1 MDLPDTAR
9 PHRLRK
15 KDRRMKQLKWTWAL
29 LASLMLCSFTWAQ
42 KPGPIGL
49 PGLELGTGPNLLD
62 GPPVEWKATFQAQKG
77 SDQATIRITAKLLN
91 DFYIYSVTQPPGG
104 PLKTK
109 FSFPDKDADLVGD
122 WQPDRPPKQVKGE
135 PGFEQILVEK
145 HFDEVTWTGSIR
157 LKSAPAD
164 PPKPIKIRA
173 VGQVCSDTCIP
184 FTEVLEASFAGWEE
198 STQPAASETSVQ
210 FPWRDP
216 EAHVSWNLRWEPGT
230 DAQSGSLVIEG
241 IPDDQYHLYPSG
253 EGEEETN
260 FRTLMI
266 LDPKS
271 SLVPRGPPKTDALLA
286 VQEIPGSDPVPY
298 HQGNV
303 TWRVPMKLLEASQQS
318 KGSLEGWI
326 GYQACTLESCDQPL
340 GAKFQGQWT
349 LTESGQIELNQ
360 WSILPVPFKEVA
372 GSPLRNRWL
381 ATSPEGRSATDSST
395 SATLSSS
402 GSQFQSTPVL
412 SAADLLL
419 NLGLAF
425 LGGLVLNFMPCVLPV
440 IGLKIMGIVQE
451 SQGSRRRVAWL
462 NFWYVLGILSVVI
475 GLGLATVIAKELF
488 SATFMWGEQFSSWG
502 FRIGMLVLVF
512 AMALSFLGVWE
523 IPIPGF
529 ASGGASNKWMA
540 QEGPIGAF
548 SKGAL
553 TTVLATPCIG
563 PFLGTAL
570 GVALSQPSWI
580 VLLIFLFIGLGLS
593 SPYILIAAVPRLM
606 SWLPKPGPWMDTFK
620 QLLAF
625 PLLFTCIFLLSSI
638 SDDYRIA
645 TLTMLIGVWFAC
657 WWIGKVPA
665 WAERSKYWITL
676 ALATGVASGLGV
688 WSFRALGPVDKNDA
702 HAISWVP
709 YSEGELQKLLK
720 QRKTVMIDFT
730 ADWCANCKTN
740 LKTAIETEK
749 VAKKIR
755 DNRVVAMVADW
766 TDFGP
771 EIKQKLIELQ
781 SNGIPLLAIYPGTRP
796 TEPILLRALLFESNV
811 LGALEEAGPSQ

>member
-1 MDLPDTAR
+1 M
-9 PHRLRK
+9 
-15 KDRRMKQLKWTWAL
+15 
-29 LASLMLCSFTWAQ
+29 
-42 KPGPIGL
+42 
-49 PGLELGTGPNLLD
+49 
-62 GPPVEWKATFQAQKG
+62 
-77 SDQATIRITAKLLN
+77 
-91 DFYIYSVTQPPGG
+91 
-104 PLKTK
+104 
-109 FSFPDKDADLVGD
+109 
-122 WQPDRPPKQVKGE
+122 
-135 PGFEQILVEK
+135 
-145 HFDEVTWTGSIR
+145 
-157 LKSAPAD
+157 
-164 PPKPIKIRA
+164 
-173 VGQVCSDTCIP
+173 
-184 FTEVLEASFAGWEE
+184 
-198 STQPAASETSVQ
+198 
-210 FPWRDP
+210 
-216 EAHVSWNLRWEPGT
+216 
-230 DAQSGSLVIEG
+230 
-241 IPDDQYHLYPSG
+241 
-253 EGEEETN
+253 
-260 FRTLMI
+260 
-266 LDPKS
+266 
-271 SLVPRGPPKTDALLA
+271 
-286 VQEIPGSDPVPY
+286 
-298 HQGNV
+298 
-303 TWRVPMKLLEASQQS
+303 
-318 KGSLEGWI
+318 
-326 GYQACTLESCDQPL
+326 
-340 GAKFQGQWT
+340 
-349 LTESGQIELNQ
+349 
-360 WSILPVPFKEVA
+360 
-372 GSPLRNRWL
+372 
-381 ATSPEGRSATDSST
+381 
-395 SATLSSS
+395 
-402 GSQFQSTPVL
+402 
-412 SAADLLL
+412 

-462 NFWYVLGILSVVI
+462 NFWYVLGILSVVM
-475 GLGLATVIAKELF
+475 GLGLATVIAKEFF

-593 SPYILIAAVPRLM
+593 SPYILIAAFPRMM

-638 SDDYRIA
+638 SNDYRIA

-665 WAERSKYWITL
+665 WAERSKYWTTL
-676 ALATGVASGLGV
+676 ALATTVAVGLGV

-702 HAISWVP
+702 HAINWVP

-781 SNGIPLLAIYPGTRP
+781 SNGIPLLAVYPSTRP

-811 LGALEEAGPSQ
+811 LDALQEAGPSQ

>member
-1 MDLPDTAR
+1 
-9 PHRLRK
+9 
-15 KDRRMKQLKWTWAL
+15 MKQLEWTWAL
-29 LASLMLCSFTWAQ
+29 LASLIFCSFTWAQ
-42 KPGPIGL
+42 KPGSLGI
-49 PGLELGTGPNLLD
+49 PGLELGTGPSLLD

-77 SDQATIRITAKLLN
+77 GDQATVRITAKLLD

-135 PGFEQILVEK
+135 PGFEQIVVEK

-157 LKSAPAD
+157 LKSPPAD
-164 PPKPIKIRA
+164 PPKPIQIRA

-184 FTEVLEASFAGWEE
+184 FTEVLKASFAGWEE
-198 STQPAASETSVQ
+198 PKEPAAPEPSVSL
-210 FPWRDP
+210 PWRDP

-230 DAQSGSLVIEG
+230 EARTGSLVIEG

-266 LDPKS
+266 LDPDS
-271 SLVPRGPPKTDALLA
+271 ALAPQGPPRTDAILA
-286 VQEIPGSDPVPY
+286 VQEIPGADPVPY
-298 HQGNV
+298 HDGNV
-303 TWRVPMKLLEASQQS
+303 TWRIPMKLPVNPQQS
-318 KGSLEGWI
+318 KGSIAGWI

-340 GAKFQGQWT
+340 GAKFQGEWT
-349 LTESGQIELNQ
+349 QTESGQIEIQQ
-360 WSILPVPFKEVA
+360 WSLLPVPFKEVA

-381 ATSPEGRSATDSST
+381 AGSPESSSTDAAATSPAVSRPGST
-395 SATLSSS
+395 IPIPPA
-402 GSQFQSTPVL
+402 L

-462 NFWYVLGILSVVI
+462 NFWYVLGILSVVM
-475 GLGLATVIAKELF
+475 GLGLATVIAKEFF

-540 QEGPIGAF
+540 QEGPVGAF

-593 SPYILIAAVPRLM
+593 SPYILIAAFPRMM

-638 SDDYRIA
+638 SNDYRIA

-665 WAERSKYWITL
+665 WAERSKYWTTL
-676 ALATGVASGLGV
+676 ALATTVAVGLGV

-702 HAISWVP
+702 HAINWVP

-781 SNGIPLLAIYPGTRP
+781 SNGIPLLAVYPSTRP

-811 LGALEEAGPSQ
+811 LDALQEAGPSQ